1 MRFRLTPEFIP
12 LLAVLTAGVAIHEG
26 AHALVLNSAGTTTR
40 FKFYGIA
47 AATDYQY
54 AERQPGAKTMLVTLA
69 AGPVAELAFYS
80 LVSFAVPG
88 LAPLMGRVAF
98 LQFASNFLPV
108 IPGSD
113 GWKLGRVGLGLW
125 QDRHLLPAYRCPRH
139 RRAGGLRPRLP
150 IPI

>member
-1 MRFRLTPEFIP
+1 MRIRLTPEFVAR
-12 LLAVLTAGVAIHEG
+12 LAVLTAGVAIHEG
-26 AHALVLNSAGTTTR
+26 AHALVLNAAGTTTR

-47 AATDYQY
+47 AATDYRDS
-54 AERQPGAKTMLVTLA
+54 ERQPGARTILVTLV

-88 LAPLMGRVAF
+88 LAPLMARVAF
-98 LQFASNFLPV
+98 LQFASNALPV

-113 GWKLGRVGLGLW
+113 GWKLGRAGLGLW
-125 QDRHLLPAYRCPRH
+125 QDRRLLPAYRCPRH
-139 RRAGGLRPRLP
+139 RRAVGLRSGPP